1 MAWVYLTIAIIFE
14 VFATSSLK
22 ASEGFSKLVPSL
34 MVVLGYSVA
43 FFMLSLSLK
52 TIPVGIA
59 YAIWAGVGIVLI
71 ALIGWWVFGQALDL
85 AAIIGMSLILAGV
98 VVLNVF
104 SKAGH

>member
-1 MAWVYLTIAIIFE
+1 MAWLYLTVAIIAE

-22 ASEGFSKLVPSL
+22 ASEGFTKPLPSL
-34 MVVLGYSVA
+34 MVVLGYSLA
-43 FFMLSLSLK
+43 FYMLSLSLK
-52 TIPVGIA
+52 SIPVGIA

-98 VVLNVF
+98 LVLNVF